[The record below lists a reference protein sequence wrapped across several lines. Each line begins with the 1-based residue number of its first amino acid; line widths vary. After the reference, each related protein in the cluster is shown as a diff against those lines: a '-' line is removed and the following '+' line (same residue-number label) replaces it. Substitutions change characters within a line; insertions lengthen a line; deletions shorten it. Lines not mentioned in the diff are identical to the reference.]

1 MLTIY
6 RTPAEGVNLL
16 MSPVAEMQKGD
27 WINLVNPTP
36 EEIRTVAE
44 QTGIQE
50 EFIRYPL
57 DDEELAR
64 VETDDGQIL
73 IIVNVPTV
81 TDGAVIYDTVP
92 LGIVLNDEYIVTVSL
107 KELDLY
113 RNFAVGRI
121 KSAATFKKTR
131 LILQILQTQTNIYL
145 KSLRDINRR
154 YDVLEERLR
163 NNMDNEDL
171 NSLLDLQKS
180 LVYFT
185 TGLRSNDKVMEK
197 LFRTRT
203 IRMYEEDRDLLDD
216 VIIENKQAV
225 EMADVST
232 TILRNSMDAL
242 ASISNNNLSKVMNFL
257 TVITLMVAV
266 PTFITSFFGMNL
278 PMPLAANPLMT
289 CIVFAICLASGLLC
303 FVMLR
308 SMNPMNRPLSQSAS
322 KAVLVAACGVILLLA
337 LLLVLLLLHLV

>member
-6 RTPAEGVNLL
+6 RTPLL
-16 MSPVAEMQKGD
+16 GENQLMDEVQQMQKGD

-36 EEIRTVAE
+36 EEIRRVSE
-44 QTGIQE
+44 QTGIDE
-50 EFIRYPL
+50 DFIRYPL

-64 VETDDGQIL
+64 VESDDGQIL
-73 IIVNVPTV
+73 IIVNVPIT
-81 TDGAVIYDTVP
+81 TNAAVIYDTVP

-107 KELDLY
+107 TDLQLY
-113 RNFAVGRI
+113 HNFAGGRI

-131 LILQILQTQTNIYL
+131 LILQILQLQTNIYL
-145 KSLRDINRR
+145 RSLRDINRR
-154 YDVLEERLR
+154 YEALEVRLR
-163 NNMDNEDL
+163 QTMSNEDL
-171 NSLLDLQKS
+171 NSLLNLQKS

-185 TGLRSNDKVMEK
+185 TSLRANDKVMEK

-225 EMADVST
+225 EMADIYT
-232 TILRNSMDAL
+232 TILKNSMDAL

-278 PMPLAANPLMT
+278 PMPLADNPLMT
-289 CIVFAICLASGLLC
+289 L
-303 FVMLR
+303 
-308 SMNPMNRPLSQSAS
+308 
-322 KAVLVAACGVILLLA
+322 AVLAACFIGGGACYWLLR
-337 LLLVLLLLHLV
+337 HMKTMK

>member
-6 RTPAEGVNLL
+6 RTPLL
-16 MSPVAEMQKGD
+16 GENQPMGEVQQMQKGD

-36 EEIRTVAE
+36 EEIRRVSG
-44 QTGIQE
+44 QTGIDE
-50 EFIRYPL
+50 DFIRYPL

-64 VETDDGQIL
+64 VESDDGQIL
-73 IIVNVPTV
+73 IIINVPIITNA
-81 TDGAVIYDTVP
+81 AVIYDTVP

-107 KELDLY
+107 TDLELY
-113 RNFAVGRI
+113 RNFAGGRI

-131 LILQILQTQTNIYL
+131 LILQILQMQTNIYL
-145 KSLRDINRR
+145 RSLRDINRR
-154 YDVLEERLR
+154 YEALEAKLR
-163 NNMDNEDL
+163 QAMNNEDL
-171 NSLLDLQKS
+171 NGLLNLQKS

-185 TGLRSNDKVMEK
+185 TSLRANDKVMEK

-225 EMADVST
+225 EMADIYT
-232 TILRNSMDAL
+232 TILKNSMDAL

-278 PMPLAANPLMT
+278 PMPLAGSPLMT
-289 CIVFAICLASGLLC
+289 LAVLAGC
-303 FVMLR
+303 FVAGGACYWLLR
-308 SMNPMNRPLSQSAS
+308 HMNTL
-322 KAVLVAACGVILLLA
+322 K
-337 LLLVLLLLHLV
+337 

>member
-6 RTPAEGVNLL
+6 RTPLIGENQIMGEVQQ
-16 MSPVAEMQKGD
+16 MQKGD

-36 EEIRTVAE
+36 EEIRQVSE
-44 QTGIQE
+44 QTGIDE
-50 EFIRYPL
+50 DFIRYPL

-64 VETDDGQIL
+64 VESDDGQIL
-73 IIVNVPTV
+73 IIINVPIT
-81 TDGAVIYDTVP
+81 TNAAVIYDTVP

-107 KELDLY
+107 TDLELY
-113 RNFAVGRI
+113 RNFAGGRI

-131 LILQILQTQTNIYL
+131 LILQILQLQTNIYL
-145 KSLRDINRR
+145 RSLRDINRR
-154 YDVLEERLR
+154 YEALEVRLR
-163 NNMDNEDL
+163 QTMNNEDL
-171 NSLLDLQKS
+171 NGLLNLQKS

-185 TGLRSNDKVMEK
+185 TSLRANDKVMEK

-225 EMADVST
+225 EMADIYT
-232 TILRNSMDAL
+232 TILKNSMDAL

-278 PMPLAANPLMT
+278 PMPLAASPLMT
-289 CIVFAICLASGLLC
+289 LAVLIFCLLAGLLC
-303 FVMLR
+303 FMLLR
-308 SMNPMNRPLSQSAS
+308 HMNAM
-322 KAVLVAACGVILLLA
+322 K
-337 LLLVLLLLHLV
+337 

>member
-6 RTPAEGVNLL
+6 RTPMEGAAETVTPL
-16 MSPVAEMQKGD
+16 MQQVGTMQKGD
-27 WINLVNPTP
+27 WINLVDPTP
-36 EEIRTVAE
+36 EEIRLVSA
-44 QTGIQE
+44 QTGIAE

-73 IIVNVPTV
+73 IIVNVPVIT
-81 TDGAVIYDTVP
+81 GSAVLYDTVP

-107 KELDLY
+107 NELELY
-113 RNFAVGRI
+113 RNFSGGRV

-131 LILQILQTQTNIYL
+131 LILQILQMQTNLYL

-154 YDVLEERLR
+154 YEALEARLR
-163 NNMDNEDL
+163 QAMNNDDL
-171 NSLLDLQKS
+171 NSLLNLQKS

-185 TGLRSNDKVMEK
+185 TSLRSNDKVMEK

-225 EMADVST
+225 EMADIYT

-257 TVITLMVAV
+257 TVITLIVAV
-266 PTFITSFFGMNL
+266 PTFITSFFGMNV
-278 PMPLAANPLMT
+278 PMPMADNPFTTLT
-289 CIVFAICLASGLLC
+289 VLVVCVVASLLC
-303 FVMLR
+303 FFLLR
-308 SMNPMNRPLSQSAS
+308 QMNSYN
-322 KAVLVAACGVILLLA
+322 KW
-337 LLLVLLLLHLV
+337 H

>member
-6 RTPAEGVNLL
+6 RTPLL
-16 MSPVAEMQKGD
+16 GENQLMDEVQQMQKGD

-36 EEIRTVAE
+36 EEIRRVSE
-44 QTGIQE
+44 QTGIDE
-50 EFIRYPL
+50 DFIRYPL

-64 VETDDGQIL
+64 VESDDGQIL
-73 IIVNVPTV
+73 IIVNVPIT
-81 TDGAVIYDTVP
+81 TNAAVIYDTVP

-107 KELDLY
+107 TDLQLY
-113 RNFAVGRI
+113 HNFAGGRI

-131 LILQILQTQTNIYL
+131 LILQILQLQTNIYL
-145 KSLRDINRR
+145 RSLRDINRR
-154 YDVLEERLR
+154 YEALEVRLR
-163 NNMDNEDL
+163 QTMSNEDL
-171 NSLLDLQKS
+171 NSLLNLQKS

-185 TGLRSNDKVMEK
+185 TSLRANDKVMEK

-225 EMADVST
+225 EMADIYT
-232 TILRNSMDAL
+232 TILKNSMDAL

-278 PMPLAANPLMT
+278 PMPFADNPLMT
-289 CIVFAICLASGLLC
+289 L
-303 FVMLR
+303 
-308 SMNPMNRPLSQSAS
+308 
-322 KAVLVAACGVILLLA
+322 AVLAACFIGGGACYWLLR
-337 LLLVLLLLHLV
+337 HMKTMK